1 MESLH
6 TARPPRGGG
15 DDTLAERIAHDALQ
29 AFRMM
34 ETSRRDPEHEAAMH
48 AARSTIFEMP
58 HVEYLSPMC
67 TSLPQRMDYVAAR
80 NYMCELRIC
89 VACGARFTWNQTLF
103 RMECRATAHM
113 RTAHTDSYETLSL
126 YRNAHRSDAE
136 LSLASLFMLP
146 VEVVH
151 AMPQRPEYIVGCVR
165 AWDDLDATS
174 RQSRDGVACHVPMYD
189 IYVRDIDA
197 KFDLHANETSTHGS
211 TGAAWD
217 DVGFLSSSLNA
228 RGCVGSVRAQFRPAF
243 IEAYIL
249 ERAVPCA

>member
-1 MESLH
+1 MEFTR
-6 TARPPRGGG
+6 TARPLHG
-15 DDTLAERIAHDALQ
+15 DDDALAERIAHDALQ

-34 ETSRRDPEHEAAMH
+34 ETSRRSPEHEAAMH

-67 TSLPQRMDYVAAR
+67 TSLPQRMDYVAAL

-113 RTAHTDSYETLSL
+113 RTAHTDSFETLSL
-126 YRNAHRSDAE
+126 YRNAYRSDAE
-136 LSLASLFMLP
+136 LRLASLCMLP

-151 AMPQRPEYIVGCVR
+151 AMPQRPEYIVGRVN
-165 AWDDLDATS
+165 AWDDLDAAS
-174 RQSRDGVACHVPMYD
+174 RQSRAAVTCHVPMYD

-197 KFDLHANETSTHGS
+197 KFDLHAATANETSS
-211 TGAAWD
+211 SGATWD

-228 RGCVGSVRAQFRPAF
+228 RDCIGAVRAQLRPAF